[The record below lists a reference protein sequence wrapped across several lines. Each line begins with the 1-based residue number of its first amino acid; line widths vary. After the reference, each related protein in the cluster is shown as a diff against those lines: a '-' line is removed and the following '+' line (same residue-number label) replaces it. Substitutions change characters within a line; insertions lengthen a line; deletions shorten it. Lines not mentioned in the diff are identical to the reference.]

1 MELIMTRF
9 VAAVL
14 SLLLISGTVH
24 AQSGETPATLENVKT
39 VTSEQAKDLIAKGA
53 KVYDFRR
60 KTAYADGHIPGA
72 VSGSSAYNSETKQVD
87 AAVFGANKDLVII
100 IHGHGSDGWTAVAA
114 AKSAA
119 AAGFKNV
126 NWLRAGWAEWQ
137 AKGFPVEQ

>member
-1 MELIMTRF
+1 MLLF
-9 VAAVL
+9 LAVIL
-14 SLLLISGTVH
+14 SVWMIAGPAT
-24 AQSGETPATLENVKT
+24 AQTGETPPTLDGVT
-39 VTSEQAKDLIAKGA
+39 TITSEQAKDLLAKGA
-53 KVYDFRR
+53 KVFDFRR

-72 VSGSSAYNSETKQVD
+72 VSGSSAYNADTKLVD
-87 AAVFGANKDLVII
+87 AAVFGANKDQAII